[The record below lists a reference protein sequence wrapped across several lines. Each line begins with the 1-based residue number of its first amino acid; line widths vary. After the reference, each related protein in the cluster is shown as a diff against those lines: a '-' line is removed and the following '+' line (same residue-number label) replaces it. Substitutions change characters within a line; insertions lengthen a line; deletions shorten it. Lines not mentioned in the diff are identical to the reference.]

1 MAMPLINRR
10 HLASTYTDYRRA
22 LLDAAFIVV
31 ALVLLYF
38 LTRDL
43 DWFEWLHDFT
53 RAHEDY
59 ELDEI
64 ITIVLLSTVGL
75 IAFGLR
81 RIADQ
86 KREIRVRQRAEDHAQ
101 RLALADA
108 LTGLPNRRQFEAR
121 LAEVLAQ
128 LAKAPRPIAVMMI
141 DLDRFKPIND
151 VFGHSVGD
159 DVLVAFA
166 SRAQRQLGEAGTLA
180 RFGGDEF
187 AFLLTATTVEH
198 EPARV
203 ARRLLAL
210 FERPFDVGELRITL
224 GASIGIA
231 LAPVD
236 GATGA
241 ELMRCADIAL
251 YRAKSD
257 GRGTFRF
264 FEPEMDDEVKR
275 RARLERD
282 LRLAI
287 ADGSVGMEYQPI
299 VDLRTREVTAFE
311 ALARW
316 RHPELGIV
324 PPSVF
329 VGIAEDG
336 GFIVELSDHL
346 LKVACREAASWPT
359 AVSLCFNLSRLQL
372 GDPGLIRRIVDVID
386 DTGLKPERLELE
398 ISEDALAG
406 EIHAAKPALAAL
418 REAGIRVALDDFGT
432 GNSSLHYIREHLFD
446 RVKIDGSFVR
456 GMPYS
461 PGDAVFVH
469 AIASLSRA
477 LGLTVTAEGI
487 EDATLIDALIAEGC
501 DQGQGFSFGG
511 PMSAADARRLISAE
525 RGRET
530 AA

>member
-1 MAMPLINRR
+1 MPMIMRR
-10 HLASTYTDYRRA
+10 HLASTYTDHRRA
-22 LLDAAFIVV
+22 FIDAAIIG
-31 ALVLLYF
+31 AGLLLLYF
-38 LTRDL
+38 LIRNL
-43 DWFEWLHDFT
+43 DWFEWLYDYT

-59 ELDEI
+59 QLDELV
-64 ITIVLLSTVGL
+64 TIVILSTIGL
-75 IAFGLR
+75 VVFGVR

-86 KREIRVRQRAEDHAQ
+86 KREIRARQRAEDHAQ
-101 RLALADA
+101 RLALADV

-128 LAKAPRPIAVMMI
+128 PATTRHPAAVMMI

-151 VFGHSVGD
+151 VFGHSAGD
-159 DVLVAFA
+159 EVLVAFA
-166 SRAQRQLGEAGTLA
+166 SRAHRQVGEAGTLA

-187 AFLLTATTVEH
+187 AFLLTATSADY

-203 ARRLLAL
+203 ARRILAL
-210 FERPFDVGELRITL
+210 FERPFEVGGMRITL

-231 LAPVD
+231 LAPLD
-236 GATGA
+236 GVTGA
-241 ELMRCADIAL
+241 ELMRRADIAL
-251 YRAKSD
+251 YRAKSG
-257 GRGTFRF
+257 GRGSFRF
-264 FEPEMDDEVKR
+264 FEQEMDDEVKR
-275 RARLERD
+275 RAMLERD

-287 ADGSVGMEYQPI
+287 VDGSVGMNYQPI
-299 VDLRTREVTAFE
+299 VDLRTREIRAFE

-316 RHPELGIV
+316 HHPDLGSV

-329 VGIAEDG
+329 IGIAEDG
-336 GFIVELSDHL
+336 GFIVDLSDHL
-346 LKVACREAASWPT
+346 LKVACREAAGWPA

-372 GDPGLIRRIVDVID
+372 GDSGLIRRIVGIID
-386 DTGLKPERLELE
+386 DAGLSPDRLELE

-406 EIHAAKPALAAL
+406 EIDAARPALSAL
-418 REAGIRVALDDFGT
+418 REAGIRIVLDDFGT
-432 GNSSLHYIREHLFD
+432 GNSSLHYIREHVFD

-456 GMPYS
+456 SMS
-461 PGDAVFVH
+461 HSESDAALVH

-487 EDATLIDALIAEGC
+487 EDAGLIDALIAEGC

-511 PMSAADARRLISAE
+511 PMPAAEARLLISA
-525 RGRET
+525 RRDRET

>member
-1 MAMPLINRR
+1 MITRR
-10 HLASTYTDYRRA
+10 HLASTYTDHRRA
-22 LLDAAFIVV
+22 YIDAAIIAA

-38 LTRDL
+38 LIKDL
-43 DWFEWLHDFT
+43 DWFEGLYDYT

-59 ELDEI
+59 EFDEVL
-64 ITIVLLSTVGL
+64 TIVTLSTIGL
-75 IAFGLR
+75 IAFGVR
-81 RIADQ
+81 RITDQ
-86 KREIRVRQRAEDHAQ
+86 RREIRARQRAEDHAQ
-101 RLALADA
+101 RLALADV

-128 LAKAPRPIAVMMI
+128 PATDHHPVAVMMI

-151 VFGHSVGD
+151 VFGHSAGD
-159 DVLVAFA
+159 EVLVAFS
-166 SRAQRQLGEAGTLA
+166 SRAQRQVGEAGTLA

-187 AFLLTATTVEH
+187 AFLLTTTTGEH

-210 FERPFDVGELRITL
+210 FERPFEVGDMRITL

-231 LAPVD
+231 MAPVD

-241 ELMRCADIAL
+241 ELMRRADIAL
-251 YRAKSD
+251 YRAKND

-264 FEPEMDDEVKR
+264 FEPAMDAEVKR
-275 RARLERD
+275 RARLEHD

-287 ADGSVGMEYQPI
+287 ADGSVGMDYQPI
-299 VDLRTREVTAFE
+299 VDLRTRQIRAFE

-316 RHPELGIV
+316 RHPELGNV
-324 PPSVF
+324 PPGVF
-329 VGIAEDG
+329 IGIAEDG

-346 LKVACREAASWPT
+346 LKVACREAARWPAT
-359 AVSLCFNLSRLQL
+359 ISLCFNLSRLQL
-372 GDPGLIRRIVDVID
+372 GDSGLIRRVVGVID
-386 DTGLKPERLELE
+386 AAGLSPDRLELE

-406 EIHAAKPALAAL
+406 EIDAARPALSAL
-418 REAGIRVALDDFGT
+418 REAGIRIVLDDFGT
-432 GNSSLHYIREHLFD
+432 GNSSLHYIREHVFD

-456 GMPYS
+456 GMNHS
-461 PGDAVFVH
+461 QGDAALVH

-487 EDATLIDALIAEGC
+487 EDATLIDVLIAEGC
-501 DQGQGFSFGG
+501 DQGQGFSFGA
-511 PMSAADARRLISAE
+511 PMPAAEARRLIGAQQNRESA
-525 RGRET
+525 
-530 AA
+530 A